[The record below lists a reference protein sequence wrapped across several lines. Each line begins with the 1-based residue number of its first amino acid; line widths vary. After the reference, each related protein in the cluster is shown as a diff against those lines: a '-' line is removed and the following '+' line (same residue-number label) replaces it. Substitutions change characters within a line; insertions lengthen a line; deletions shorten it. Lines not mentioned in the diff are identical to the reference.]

1 MSDEKK
7 ACHACS
13 CRVGSPADKHPA
25 EQSPR
30 SGLSERVS
38 MKLPAELFEIA

>member
-13 CRVGSPADKHPA
+13 CRVGSPVDKHL
-25 EQSPR
+25 R
-30 SGLSERVS
+30 SSLHEVVSERVS